1 MTSFHTWISYKS
13 DLGSSQSSRTL
24 TRKKSLRR
32 LRNFWI
38 VLGLL
43 DKKHSFARQLSGGQK
58 QRVAIVRSLL
68 MHPEVILF
76 DEVTASLDP
85 EMVREVLELINDLA
99 QEGRTMLI
107 VTHEL
112 QFARAIA
119 DRISLWIRESSLRK
133 VLLKNSSIIRDTA
146 GSRVPQCL

>member
-1 MTSFHTWISYKS
+1 MW
-13 DLGSSQSSRTL
+13 L
-24 TRKKSLRR
+24 
-32 LRNFWI
+32 
-38 VLGLL
+38 
-43 DKKHSFARQLSGGQK
+43 
-58 QRVAIVRSLL
+58 IVRSLL

-112 QFARAIA
+112 QFARAMLTVL
-119 DRISLWIRESSLRK
+119 SLWIRESSLRK
-133 VLLKNSSIIRDTA
+133 VLLKNSSIIQRHSELKSSSMSLT
-146 GSRVPQCL
+146 SVSLVPICNPLFLVKI